1 MVFQL
6 SFCGVSQYI
15 PERGRSLLKSVY
27 LWRQALRKKERRRP
41 QIGRRSTGAGPFGSG
56 WAPIYSGKACAR
68 AYVWLCIYDRSS
80 CPCRACRTRRACR
93 AGGACCARRALNALN
108 ALHALRSRRTGRAAR
123 PGGALYAA
131 ARRAAADVAAAA
143 AAGRAGAGVP
153 VVARSINLHTEKS
166 PFIPFTLSSCG
177 GLHKTEY
184 ADRPER
190 VPDDEKTGG
199 PKACRFALFRKI
211 QMFFGNSRSG

>member
-1 MVFQL
+1 MVYHSIFRK
-6 SFCGVSQYI
+6 
-15 PERGRSLLKSVY
+15 EADRSSKAFISGDRLCE
-27 LWRQALRKKERRRP
+27 KKERRLP

-80 CPCRACRTRRACR
+80 CPCRARRTRRACR
-93 AGGACCARRALNALN
+93 ARGACCAGRALNALN

-123 PGGALYAA
+123 PSGALYAA

-199 PKACRFALFRKI
+199 PKACRFALFIKP
-211 QMFFGNSRSG
+211 

>member
-1 MVFQL
+1 MVYHSIFRKEADRSSKAFISGGRL
-6 SFCGVSQYI
+6 CEKRSGACRKSDGDR
-15 PERGRSLLKSVY
+15 PGRGRS
-27 LWRQALRKKERRRP
+27 AAD
-41 QIGRRSTGAGPFGSG
+41 GRRSILVRPARGP
-56 WAPIYSGKACAR
+56 
-68 AYVWLCIYDRSS
+68 YVWLCIYDRSS
-80 CPCRACRTRRACR
+80 CPCRARRTRRACR
-93 AGGACCARRALNALN
+93 ARGACCAGRALNALN

>member
-1 MVFQL
+1 MVYHSIFRKEADRSSKAFISGGRL
-6 SFCGVSQYI
+6 CEKRSAAGRKSDGDRLG
-15 PERGRSLLKSVY
+15 RGRS
-27 LWRQALRKKERRRP
+27 AAD
-41 QIGRRSTGAGPFGSG
+41 GRRFILVRPARGP
-56 WAPIYSGKACAR
+56 
-68 AYVWLCIYDRSS
+68 YVWLCIYDRSS
-80 CPCRACRTRRACR
+80 CPCRAR
-93 AGGACCARRALNALN
+93 GACCAGRALNALN
-108 ALHALRSRRTGRAAR
+108 ALHALRSGRTGRAAR

-166 PFIPFTLSSCG
+166 PFIPLTLSSCG

>member
-27 LWRQALRKKERRRP
+27 LWRQALRKKERRLP
-41 QIGRRSTGAGPFGSG
+41 QIGRRSTGRGRSAADGRRFILVRPARGP
-56 WAPIYSGKACAR
+56 
-68 AYVWLCIYDRSS
+68 YVWLCIYDRSS
-80 CPCRACRTRRACR
+80 CPCRAR
-93 AGGACCARRALNALN
+93 GACCAGRALNALN

-143 AAGRAGAGVP
+143 AAGRAGAGIP